1 MVKIAVREG
10 GVIMGYMATPFEWV
24 EHLKNERDYW
34 RAFIFMFH
42 DVMKNGRRSEVLKHF
57 NSLYSN
63 SPSFNREWYESRLTG
78 KNKTWGKKEF
88 LNYLSEMLDKE
99 WNVEEWREHWRERW
113 GSVE

>member
-1 MVKIAVREG
+1 
-10 GVIMGYMATPFEWV
+10 MGYIASPYEIV
-24 EHLKNERDYW
+24 ENMRNERDYW

-42 DVMKNGRRSEVLKHF
+42 DIMKNGRRSEVLKHF

-88 LNYLSEMLDKE
+88 LNYLLEMLDE
-99 WNVEEWREHWRERW
+99 ERNVEEYRENWREMW

>member
-1 MVKIAVREG
+1 
-10 GVIMGYMATPFEWV
+10 MGYIATPLEWL
-24 EHLKNERDYW
+24 EHYERENYHW
-34 RAFIFMFH
+34 KGFLFMFH

-88 LNYLSEMLDKE
+88 LNFLFEMLDE
-99 WNVEEWREHWRERW
+99 ERNVEEWRENWKNMW

>member
-1 MVKIAVREG
+1 
-10 GVIMGYMATPFEWV
+10 MGYIATPYEIV
-24 EHLKNERDYW
+24 EHIKNERDYW
-34 RAFIFMFH
+34 RGFIFMFH

-63 SPSFNREWYESRLTG
+63 SPSYESRLTG

-88 LNYLSEMLDKE
+88 LNFLFEVLDTE
-99 WNVEEWREHWRERW
+99 RNVEEWRENWIERW

>member
-1 MVKIAVREG
+1 
-10 GVIMGYMATPFEWV
+10 MGYIASPYEIAENMR
-24 EHLKNERDYW
+24 NERDYW

-63 SPSFNREWYESRLTG
+63 SPSYESRLTG

-88 LNYLSEMLDKE
+88 LNYLFEMLDE
-99 WNVEEWREHWRERW
+99 ERNVEEYRENWRDMW
-113 GSVE
+113 GLVE